1 MDIYRTF
8 KMKVG
13 AVFEKI
19 VFLVRATKTLRGYG
33 SVKKNAIRPLSH
45 YKETERLTACMLS
58 G

>member
-1 MDIYRTF
+1 
-8 KMKVG
+8 MKVG

-33 SVKKNAIRPLSH
+33 SVKKKQIRPRAIN
-45 YKETERLTACMLS
+45 KETERLTACMLS